1 MSIFV
6 IRNSHEL
13 HQLKKALL
21 LLRESMTILSEVQ
34 LIADDIGIISN
45 GILASIWN
53 IPLCL
58 WFTKKVGVFATL
70 ILNVGMS
77 FMLGTL
83 GANTSFWFICPYS
96 WVTRLMVPTLGILP
110 NGESVTGSALSTP
123 LPLVIMTICLSL
135 LLLYTISKST
145 AKSFIKQEVL

>member
-1 MSIFV
+1 MAHPKSYSAEIV
-6 IRNSHEL
+6 N
-13 HQLKKALL
+13 ALL
-21 LLRESMTILSEVQ
+21 RKQVCGYDNS
-34 LIADDIGIISN
+34 
-45 GILASIWN
+45 
-53 IPLCL
+53 
-58 WFTKKVGVFATL
+58 
-70 ILNVGMS
+70 
-77 FMLGTL
+77 GTL